1 MHIRSKFDGGKQI
14 NRSQSGSWEARC
26 YGAGLHANEG
36 PQWGPKMWEKITGGK
51 ANPVY
56 TAASA
61 KQEKMAK
68 ADKMRKA
75 TDKAKSSR
83 RASKRAISND
93 NSLKTRKIMK
103 DMMMAM
109 ESKRLRTT
117 SHKLTFR
124 T

>member
-1 MHIRSKFDGGKQI
+1 
-14 NRSQSGSWEARC
+14 
-26 YGAGLHANEG
+26 
-36 PQWGPKMWEKITGGK
+36 MWEKITGGK

-93 NSLKTRKIMK
+93 NSLKARKDYERHDDGHGVEEIENDIPQAYLQDLMMDYYRAYVAVNENKAYEIERATRG
-103 DMMMAM
+103 
-109 ESKRLRTT
+109 SRFSR
-117 SHKLTFR
+117 
-124 T
+124 